1 MSRCHPVVP
10 ERARRGED
18 KTGGSTTNAIF
29 MRRDAGEWTAAM
41 VGMFSLGSAGAC
53 ELAPRQDGVLSMR
66 VLMRGLLAL
75 SLVMGAVVPGQAQD
89 LHKKPDGQWEI
100 EYKDSRYQVELCGE
114 DGWQL
119 CATLIW
125 LGNGADNKENL
136 PYLNTRIIDHA
147 RPVAPNQW
155 KGDLH
160 LYGHTASGTITQV
173 SDNQLSIQG
182 CLLVVLCKTFQMYR
196 MN

>member
-1 MSRCHPVVP
+1 
-10 ERARRGED
+10 
-18 KTGGSTTNAIF
+18 
-29 MRRDAGEWTAAM
+29 MRM
-41 VGMFSLGSAGAC
+41 
-53 ELAPRQDGVLSMR
+53 
-66 VLMRGLLAL
+66 LMRGLVVL
-75 SLVMGAVVPGQAQD
+75 SLLTGAVLPSQAQE

-119 CATLIW
+119 CATLTW
-125 LGNGADNKENL
+125 LGNGADNKDNL

-147 RPVAPNQW
+147 RPVAPNKW

-160 LYGHTASGTITQV
+160 LYGHTASGTITQI